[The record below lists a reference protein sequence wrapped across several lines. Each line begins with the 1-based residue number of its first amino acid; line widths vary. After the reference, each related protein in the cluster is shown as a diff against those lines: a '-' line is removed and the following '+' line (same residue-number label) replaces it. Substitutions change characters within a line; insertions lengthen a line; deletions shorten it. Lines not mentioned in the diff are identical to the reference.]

1 MAVTAGR
8 IKTVGLTEGAILAA
22 LVAIFAIATRYL
34 PLIGMATA
42 LLCPLPLAVLVI
54 RQGFRVAAIAGV
66 VAGLVAATLAGPL
79 VGLGILISF
88 APMGIAIGVGA
99 RQGWSAARI
108 VLVGTV
114 VSVLSTAVSF
124 LGLLGGGPSSLG
136 GMVQEMNAATE
147 RSITAAAALY
157 ARLGMPKT
165 QVDTLIAQFR
175 EFGKALPY
183 LLPGM
188 LMFGAA
194 FAAWLNYEVA
204 RRVLGRFGYRL
215 LALPPASTW
224 RLPSGTPWIIPIGLL
239 LGVAGGSLRGLSL
252 LGDVGTSIIMTAT
265 IAFMLQGLLAAW
277 VILGNIEV
285 TRVERIIA
293 MVFVVSLSTAV
304 PFVNIALFLL
314 GVLDSAWK
322 VRERWG
328 RSRARASRA
337 QS

>member
-1 MAVTAGR
+1 
-8 IKTVGLTEGAILAA
+8 
-22 LVAIFAIATRYL
+22 
-34 PLIGMATA
+34 
-42 LLCPLPLAVLVI
+42 LAVLVI

>member
-1 MAVTAGR
+1 VAVTAGR